1 MIKKIK
7 ANNKIINTANE
18 IVGSLRSTPEGTTN
32 QDVVKLDLRKQKTEL
47 IKTMKVVEKTND
59 N

>member
-7 ANNKIINTANE
+7 ANNKIINTANK

-32 QDVVKLDLRKQKTEL
+32 QDVVKLDIRKQMTEL
-47 IKTMKVVEKTND
+47 IKTMKEVEKTND